1 MVSAVEGFHCSNTRY
16 TCSFGCNAM
25 GGWSSFSISKR
36 TSKMIF
42 NKTGASIGVGVT
54 LSPPQTV
61 SHGHVWKRGRV
72 RKEKVWWQSG
82 MPGTQILWLP

>member
-1 MVSAVEGFHCSNTRY
+1 
-16 TCSFGCNAM
+16 
-25 GGWSSFSISKR
+25 
-36 TSKMIF
+36 MIF

-72 RKEKVWWQSG
+72 RKEKVRWQSG
-82 MPGTQILWLP
+82 MPGTHYVASLKGTLSWQAMNI